1 MSPLPKLMFQSI
13 DELEAQNRAVS
24 PFVRMFAIYT
34 QFTSTIA
41 ILATSAFIVFSLIY
55 FPSGPTDIQGF
66 LQLLSI
72 LAVLLCLMLTV
83 VIINAALGMLN
94 WISAIVLFVAVTLP
108 VLPSMRGIAPLF
120 VGASPFRELSPFSA
134 NLLRASDVVCI
145 CFLFYLYVR
154 AFIAMKAMFRM
165 SVDDRAILKS
175 LPGGVTV
182 VGKIWHRLRSL
193 PPVFEFIGKG
203 PRAVLVGALAQISVF
218 LLATATFLFF
228 TMFVRLSVAAEV
240 IAKDCSHE
248 SELPRQ
254 EECAIGAVI
263 GVFYIMP
270 IAVPLLF
277 LLGALV
283 QRLVRRL
290 LRLSLEQL
298 QLIDP
303 RPPMLFL
310 RAFRDDQVDLRP
322 PKLTFLGWL
331 TEFGQRKTNLD
342 HVLLEEGTPY
352 GPVVAIGKPDDRF
365 PPYGA
370 ARGYF
375 DNKTWQQAVG
385 GLVKE
390 SAAIVLCVDDTEGI
404 WWEIEHLA
412 GAKRLRKVL
421 FLLHPR
427 HAGNAQNAALTT
439 RLLKAI
445 GGNPEELNYPGGRT
459 HTLSVFVDSDGGIAV
474 TQSRTFSRVAFI
486 LALRQFL
493 RGKLGMQPIPLRVR
507 YGQQSTLPAA
517 KISRPSRRATLIG
530 SAAAAAAAGIA
541 GVAAW
546 IMRAPSPYQ
555 LVILSGHTS
564 LVKSAAFSPD
574 GSRIVTASSDMTA
587 RLWDGRSE
595 VALAILSGHTGG
607 VESAAFSPDG
617 SRIVTAS
624 SDKTARLWDGRSGA
638 ALATLSGHYNWVVSA
653 AFSPDGSRV
662 VTASW
667 DKTARLW
674 DGKSGEALA
683 TLSGHTDS
691 LYSAAFSPD
700 GSRIVTGSLDN
711 TARLWD
717 GGSGAALAILSG
729 HTSLVKR
736 AAFSPDGS
744 RIVTAS
750 WDKTARLWDGRS
762 GAALAT
768 LSGHTYLVESAAF
781 SPDGSRVVT
790 ASWDKTARLWDGRSG
805 AALAILSGHTD
816 FVESAAFSP
825 DGSRI
830 VTASRDETA
839 RLWDG
844 RNGAALATLSGHYDW
859 VVSAAFSPD
868 GSRVVTASED
878 KTARLWNVKEII

>member
-1 MSPLPKLMFQSI
+1 MFQSI

-24 PFVRMFAIYT
+24 PFVRLFAIYT

-55 FPSGPTDIQGF
+55 FPSGPADIQAF

-94 WISAIVLFVAVTLP
+94 WISAIVLFVAAALP
-108 VLPSMRGIAPLF
+108 VLTSLRGLAPLF
-120 VGASPFRELSPFSA
+120 ASDPFFRELSGFSA
-134 NLLRASDVVCI
+134 NLLRASDEACI
-145 CFLFYLYVR
+145 CFLVYLYVR
-154 AFIAMKAMFRM
+154 VFIAMKAMFRM
-165 SVDDRAILKS
+165 SADDRAILRS

-182 VGKIWHRLRSL
+182 AGKIWHRLRSL

-218 LLATATFLFF
+218 LLATATFLVF

-254 EECAIGAVI
+254 EGCAIGAVI
-263 GVFYIMP
+263 GVFYIMS

-298 QLIDP
+298 QRIDP
-303 RPPMLFL
+303 RPPVLFL

-375 DNKTWQQAVG
+375 DNKTWQQAVA
-385 GLVKE
+385 GLVQE

-404 WWEIEHLA
+404 WWEIEHLS

-421 FLLHPR
+421 FLMHPR
-427 HAGNAQNAALTT
+427 HAGDAQNAALTT

-445 GGNPEELNYPGGRT
+445 GGNPEELNYPGGHT

-493 RGKLGMQPIPLRVR
+493 RGKLGMMPIPLRVR

-517 KISRPSRRATLIG
+517 KIYRPSRRATLIG

-546 IMRAPSPYQ
+546 IMRAPSPIQ
-555 LVILSGHTS
+555 SLILSGHTS
-564 LVKSAAFSPD
+564 VVVSAVFSPD
-574 GSRIVTASSDMTA
+574 GSRIVTAS
-587 RLWDGRSE
+587 R
-595 VALAILSGHTGG
+595 
-607 VESAAFSPDG
+607 
-617 SRIVTAS
+617 
-624 SDKTARLWDGRSGA
+624 
-638 ALATLSGHYNWVVSA
+638 
-653 AFSPDGSRV
+653 
-662 VTASW
+662 
-667 DKTARLW
+667 
-674 DGKSGEALA
+674 
-683 TLSGHTDS
+683 
-691 LYSAAFSPD
+691 
-700 GSRIVTGSLDN
+700 
-711 TARLWD
+711 
-717 GGSGAALAILSG
+717 
-729 HTSLVKR
+729 
-736 AAFSPDGS
+736 
-744 RIVTAS
+744 
-750 WDKTARLWDGRS
+750 DKTARLWDGRS

-768 LSGHTYLVESAAF
+768 LSGHTEDVNSAVF
-781 SPDGSRVVT
+781 SPDGSRIVT
-790 ASWDKTARLWDGRSG
+790 ASFDATARLWDGRDG
-805 AALAILSGHTD
+805 AALATLSGHTNI
-816 FVESAAFSP
+816 VESAAFSP

-830 VTASRDETA
+830 VTASGDKTA

-844 RNGAALATLSGHYDW
+844 RSGAPLATLSGHTEGVYNAVFSPDGSRIVTASFDTTARLWDGRSGAALATLSGHTRM
-859 VVSAAFSPD
+859 VSSAEFSPD
-868 GSRVVTASED
+868 GSRVVTASGDKTARLWDGRSGAALATLSGHTGAVNSAEFSPDGSRIVTSSGDKTARLWDGRSGAALATLSGHTEFVGSAVFSPDGSRIVTSSSDATARLWDGRVGAALATLFGHTGEVWSAAFSPDGSRIVTASVD
-878 KTARLWNVKEII
+878 KTARLWNVKEMI